1 MPQKRKQTIL
11 YTTPSFLY
19 NVTIQGTAK
28 EKTENKPPS
37 RVALIWRNPDPCGP
51 DTGNVHD
58 TDRRR
63 WPTSREAS
71 YHGPLT
77 IGTPIASTT
86 AGLSAACSIAFL
98 KAFKLVIFSF
108 KTNKEKCNVTST

>member
-1 MPQKRKQTIL
+1 MTNRS
-11 YTTPSFLY
+11 TT
-19 NVTIQGTAK
+19 K
-28 EKTENKPPS
+28 EKIVTKPPF

-58 TDRRR
+58 TDLRR

-77 IGTPIASTT
+77 IGAPIASTT
-86 AGLSAACSIAFL
+86 AGLSAAYSIALL
-98 KAFKLVIFSF
+98 KTFKLVIFYVKS
-108 KTNKEKCNVTST
+108 KQKKSNDTSM